1 MKRVSSALHWCA
13 PAPEKHD
20 DYQMAINDD
29 YGSFL
34 ML

>member
-1 MKRVSSALHWCA
+1 MKRVSSALHWWA

-20 DYQMAINDD
+20 DYQVAINDD

-34 ML
+34 TM